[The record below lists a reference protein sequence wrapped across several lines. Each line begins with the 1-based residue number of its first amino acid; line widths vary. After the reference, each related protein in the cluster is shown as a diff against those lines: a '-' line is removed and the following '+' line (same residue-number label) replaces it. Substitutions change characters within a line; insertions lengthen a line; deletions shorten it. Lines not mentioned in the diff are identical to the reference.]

1 MVGVSAAVCSH
12 ELCLGAAN
20 FMYTGERYAT
30 HHCLIVSMLKEY
42 RIDSLAMDI
51 ACLIRPFIQ
60 RLGKNEFWRS
70 VHQNVGM
77 GKLLDN
83 MTVNAMHS
91 HTHGGVCQVRR
102 LFHMFFLG
110 RYSKISRR
118 LRLLFCSSRTV
129 KATAGGRAVRTGR
142 WWRGSTLSSD
152 GLPTQN
158 R

>member
-110 RYSKISRR
+110 RTPKSHAVCGFCFAARERSRPQ
-118 LRLLFCSSRTV
+118 L
-129 KATAGGRAVRTGR
+129 AGG
-142 WWRGSTLSSD
+142 
-152 GLPTQN
+152 P
-158 R
+158 